1 LSASGQ
7 YLQSRSGRGFLL
19 YLAFCV
25 AVATAVG
32 YGFYHSSLLQFKE
45 HKSAEKVTALRL
57 VDAFV
62 TTYSAIRSQLTAD
75 VPVPATFRA
84 HSIEKFNKQ
93 QGVDDDFRL
102 RWVGRQGRAIAT
114 PPPDARTAMTIEA
127 FAAEPDPKPK
137 SEFIDSQEQLVFRTI
152 YPSSAREQSCVDCH
166 NRLQPTA
173 TPWRLND
180 VMGAFVIDVP
190 VAPFLR
196 SIRAEAI
203 GLGLALFL
211 VLGAVGLAISVGHF
225 RQSVEREMASA
236 ELARTRT
243 FFHTII
249 EHMPAVVTV
258 KDAREQRYMLV
269 NQTAETIFGIAR
281 DQMIGRT
288 LHDIFPKEQADDFA
302 KSDHEVLE
310 SRSLVYVGEQL
321 VATPHNGARILATKK
336 LPIPGSNGEP
346 QYLLTLS
353 EDVTERKQAEDR
365 VAHLAHHDALTGLP
379 NRAAFSQ
386 HLKETLDRR
395 TRAGETFALLCLDLD
410 RLKEV
415 NDVFGHAV
423 GDALLQEVSRRLLS
437 SADGAFVAHL
447 GGDEFVVVATDS
459 SQPSGAA
466 ALADRLLAALV
477 PELEI
482 EGRRLRI
489 GLSIGVA
496 IFPVDGADAGAL
508 LANADAAL
516 YRAKSEGRGAI
527 RFFEAEMDMR
537 LRERRV
543 LQQEFQG
550 ALEDDE
556 LSLEYQPQALISG
569 EVVGFEALL
578 RWRSPRRGLVPP
590 STFIPLAEEGG
601 LIVPVGEWIL
611 RQACREAASWP
622 RPLQIA
628 VNLSPVQFRHG
639 DLPALVHSVLLETGL
654 APSRLE
660 LEITEGVL
668 IDDFS
673 GAVSI
678 LRRLKLLGVR
688 IAMDDFGTGYSSL
701 SYLQSFPFD
710 KIKIDRSF
718 IANLDSNPQ
727 AAAIIRAVIGLGRGL
742 ALPVVAEGVE
752 TPSQH
757 AFLAQEDCK
766 ELQGFLIGRPGPID
780 SYAELIG
787 RAAQTSAK
795 ADAAECPAAIAG

>member
-1 LSASGQ
+1 
-7 YLQSRSGRGFLL
+7 
-19 YLAFCV
+19 
-25 AVATAVG
+25 VATAVG
-32 YGFYHSSLLQFKE
+32 YGFYHSSLRQFKE
-45 HKSAEKVTALRL
+45 HKSAEKLTALRL

-75 VPVPATFRA
+75 VPVPATFSA

-93 QGVDDDFRL
+93 QGADDDFRL
-102 RWVGRQGRAIAT
+102 RWVGRDGRAIAT
-114 PPPDARTAMTIEA
+114 PPPDARTALTIEA
-127 FAAEPDPKPK
+127 FAAQPDPKPK
-137 SEFIDSQEQLVFRTI
+137 SELVNSEQQLVFRTV
-152 YPSSAREQSCVDCH
+152 YPSQAREQSCVDCH
-166 NRLQPTA
+166 NKLQPTA
-173 TPWRLND
+173 MPWRLND

-196 SIRAEAI
+196 SIRAESI

-211 VLGAVGLAISVGHF
+211 VLGGVGLAISISHF
-225 RQSVEREMASA
+225 RQIVERELASA

-258 KDAREQRYMLV
+258 KDAQEQRYVLV
-269 NQTAETIFGIAR
+269 NRTAESIFGIAR
-281 DQMIGRT
+281 DQMIGKT
-288 LHDIFPKEQADDFA
+288 LHEIFPNDQAEDFA
-302 KSDHEVLE
+302 KSDRQVLQ
-310 SRSLVYVGEQL
+310 SRGLIDVGQQL
-321 VATPHNGARILATKK
+321 VDTPHNGARILTTKK
-336 LPIPGSNGEP
+336 LPIPGSNADP

-353 EDVTERKQAEDR
+353 EDVTARKQAEDR

-379 NRAAFSQ
+379 NRTAFSE

-395 TRAGETFALLCLDLD
+395 TRTQEAFAILWLDLD
-410 RLKEV
+410 RFKEV
-415 NDVFGHAV
+415 NDVFGHSV

-437 SADGAFVAHL
+437 AADGAFVARL
-447 GGDEFVVVATDS
+447 GGDEFVVLATDD

-466 ALADRLLAALV
+466 ALADRLLAAMA

-482 EGRRLRI
+482 EGRRMRV

-496 IFPVDGADAGAL
+496 IFPVDGADAAAL

-516 YRAKSEGRGAI
+516 HRAKSEGRGAI

-537 LRERRV
+537 LRERRA

-550 ALEDDE
+550 APENDE

-578 RWRSPRRGLVPP
+578 RWRSRRRGLVPP
-590 STFIPLAEEGG
+590 STFIPLAEESG
-601 LIVPVGEWIL
+601 LIIAVGEWIL

-622 RPLQIA
+622 RPLQVA

-639 DLPALVHSVLLETGL
+639 DLPALVHAVLLETGL

-678 LRRLKLLGVR
+678 LRRLKSLGVR

-718 IANLDSNPQ
+718 IANLDCNPQ

-742 ALPVVAEGVE
+742 GLPVVAEGVE
-752 TPSQH
+752 TTSQL
-757 AFLAQEDCK
+757 AFLSQEDCK
-766 ELQGFLIGRPGPID
+766 EVQGFLIGRPGPID

-787 RAAQTSAK
+787 RAAQTGARV
-795 ADAAECPAAIAG
+795 DAAVPPAAIAG